1 MSSAQEELRILKV
14 DTRGRVRMPP
24 EKQERILDEFERS
37 GMSGI
42 AFAELIGVKYPTFA
56 SWRRRRDRSRP
67 RRPRTG
73 RSREGPVRFVEAQPA
88 ESSTALEVDLPGSAR
103 LRIVDRSQIPLVIE
117 LLRGLVSC

>member
-14 DTRGRVRMPP
+14 DSRGRVGMPP
-24 EKQERILDEFERS
+24 EMQERILDEFERS

-42 AFAELIGVKYPTFA
+42 AFAGLIGVKYPTFA

-73 RSREGPVRFVEAQPA
+73 RGREGLIRFVEAQAA
-88 ESSTALEVDLPGSAR
+88 EASLALEVELPGAAR
-103 LRIVDRSQIPLVIE
+103 LRIMDRSQIPLVVE

>member
-1 MSSAQEELRILKV
+1 MSSEQEELRILKV
-14 DTRGRVRMPP
+14 DSRGRVRMPP

-67 RRPRTG
+67 RRPRTE
-73 RSREGPVRFVEAQPA
+73 RSREGPIRFLEAQPA
-88 ESSTALEVDLPGSAR
+88 SSSMALEVDLPGSAR

>member
-14 DTRGRVRMPP
+14 DSRGRVRMPP

-67 RRPRTG
+67 RRMRTG
-73 RSREGPVRFVEAQPA
+73 RGREASIRFLEAQPA
-88 ESSTALEVDLPGSAR
+88 ESSMALEVELPGSAR
-103 LRIVDRSQIPLVIE
+103 LRIVDRGQIPLVIE
-117 LLRGLVSC
+117 LLRGLVAC

>member
-1 MSSAQEELRILKV
+1 MSSAQKELRILKV

-73 RSREGPVRFVEAQPA
+73 RSREGSVRFVEAQPA
-88 ESSTALEVDLPGSAR
+88 ESSMGLEIDLPGSAR

>member
-14 DTRGRVRMPP
+14 DSRGRVRVPP

-42 AFAELIGVKYPTFA
+42 AFAGLIGVKYPTFA

-73 RSREGPVRFVEAQPA
+73 RGREGPIRFVEAQPT
-88 ESSTALEVDLPGSAR
+88 ETSLALEVELPGSAR
-103 LRIVDRSQIPLVIE
+103 LRIVDRGQIPLVIE

>member
-1 MSSAQEELRILKV
+1 MSSAQDELRILKV

-73 RSREGPVRFVEAQPA
+73 RSREDSVRFVEAQPA